1 MKNKFLFLFVL
12 VVLISSCKSQVLVR
26 FINTSNEDYKKIKV
40 GVLNKEF
47 EFVNLKSG
55 QSTEFVKV
63 DSTYSYCY
71 AKVFTE
77 KDTIWQM
84 PYDYAG
90 EKLYKSGKLN
100 IKINIVSAEK
110 KKRDLDING
119 ER

>member
-1 MKNKFLFLFVL
+1 MKIKFCILFTIVI
-12 VVLISSCKSQVLVR
+12 LISSCKSQVLVK
-26 FINTSNEDYKKIKV
+26 FTNVSNEDYKKLKV
-40 GVLNKEF
+40 GVLSKQF
-47 EFVNLKSG
+47 EFFNLKSG

-77 KDTIWQM
+77 KDTIGQL
-84 PYDYAG
+84 PFDYAG

-100 IKINIVSAEK
+100 IKINIVEGEK